1 MREKM
6 GNIKRAIILS
16 IMLFACG
23 VVRVAD
29 AVAQDEILPE
39 SSQVEN
45 GKQQGNDKSECDK
58 RSPIST
64 YKINYFALNNLP
76 NNDKAQVKFQL
87 SVKYKFINRDISVG
101 GRPLALYFAYSQ
113 ISLWNVGQSSKPF
126 EESNYNPEAF
136 LNYGANITRGSVTL
150 RDIILSPYEHES
162 NGLAG
167 PQSRSWNRVYAAV
180 RVGFLPIT
188 KQCDDDSTQKDHVQL
203 KVKVWHA
210 YGFSDEDAYLQSIGS
225 NRTFLDYEG
234 YGEVKV
240 ALRDILVQGDWG
252 NRIDMTSKIGG
263 KQNFEF
269 EYQQKIPSLNFT
281 PYFQYWY
288 GYDETLLRFD
298 RYGRRAFL
306 GVSFV
311 Y

>member
-1 MREKM
+1 M
-6 GNIKRAIILS
+6 GNIGRSIILLVA
-16 IMLFACG
+16 LFACA
-23 VVRVAD
+23 VARAAY

-39 SSQVEN
+39 SSQAQN
-45 GKQQGNDKSECDK
+45 GKQQGNDKSDGNK

-76 NNDKAQVKFQL
+76 NNDNAQVKFQL
-87 SVKYKFINRDISVG
+87 SVKYKFFDRDLSVG
-101 GRPLALYFAYSQ
+101 GRPLSLYLAYSQ

-136 LNYGANITRGSVTL
+136 LNYSANITRGYVTL

-180 RVGFLPIT
+180 RMGFLPII
-188 KQCDDDSTQKDHVQL
+188 KQSDEEIMQKDRIEL
-203 KVKVWHA
+203 RVKVWHA
-210 YGFSDEDAYLQSIGS
+210 YGYSDQDAYLQSIGS
-225 NRTFLDYEG
+225 NNTFLDYEG
-234 YGEVKV
+234 YGEVNV
-240 ALRDILVQGDWG
+240 ALRDILVQGAWG

-269 EYQQKIPSLNFT
+269 QYQQKIPTLNFM

-298 RYGRRAFL
+298 RFGRRAFL